1 MKCLKKNS
9 VLANNNCCFAKS
21 FFCTCLVTILQFW
34 EKIVK
39 NEELLRFSQL
49 KKDCDLI
56 IRFGAL
62 FWKAYNLSNTF
73 DTSHATVGCLKRKIR
88 PLFLKSLS
96 KNFQLSFLSN
106 YEFFSGLSDS
116 ENQKRAITYVC
127 AIKNELVCCTIME
140 VSLTGYQHPKYYFK
154 QKFWTIEVF
163 QKISQSSQTSIVDMQ
178 KAFFLH
184 SFGDYIT
191 ILRDNREKW
200 RRSSFFVIK
209 KWLLPY

>member
-1 MKCLKKNS
+1 M
-9 VLANNNCCFAKS
+9 
-21 FFCTCLVTILQFW
+21 
-34 EKIVK
+34 K

-56 IRFGAL
+56 IRFGAI

-106 YEFFSGLSDS
+106 YEFSSGLSDS

-154 QKFWTIEVF
+154 QKF
-163 QKISQSSQTSIVDMQ
+163 
-178 KAFFLH
+178 
-184 SFGDYIT
+184 
-191 ILRDNREKW
+191 
-200 RRSSFFVIK
+200 
-209 KWLLPY
+209 